1 MIGEKIK
8 AARKDRGM
16 TQGELGAA
24 IGVGQSV
31 ISEME
36 AGKLNNW
43 PLHASKIMRI
53 LNKPRSYFDPDD
65 AFVPTLDMR
74 SENSDSDYLPVSVL
88 PTFAGMGGGG
98 TGEGDQ
104 RFAMLPRQLI
114 VDELRA
120 KPGDLV
126 MIDVRGNSMEPL
138 FFHGDQILVDKRDRN
153 PVQPG
158 PFALW
163 DGDGYVIKNVE
174 RQRGSYRIFS
184 SNSLY
189 SDLIVEPDTIEIM
202 GRPVWYARRL

>member
-1 MIGEKIK
+1 
-8 AARKDRGM
+8 
-16 TQGELGAA
+16 
-24 IGVGQSV
+24 
-31 ISEME
+31 
-36 AGKLNNW
+36 
-43 PLHASKIMRI
+43 
-53 LNKPRSYFDPDD
+53 
-65 AFVPTLDMR
+65 
-74 SENSDSDYLPVSVL
+74 
-88 PTFAGMGGGG
+88 
-98 TGEGDQ
+98 
-104 RFAMLPRQLI
+104 MLPRQLI